1 MGITVRNLSVGYQK
15 PLLTGVHFTL
25 QKGEILCVLGRNG
38 SGKTTLFKTLLGL
51 LPKHAGEIL
60 IDDVPLDSQNP
71 KHLAQKIAYIPQA
84 RKIDFAFTAFE
95 VVLFGRTPHL
105 PYFGFPTEKDKAIAT
120 EMMQQIGIWHLKDK
134 AFSQMSG
141 GEQQLTIIARALTQQ
156 PTYIVMDEPTS
167 ALDFGN
173 QLKVL
178 QQVKALQSQD
188 IGIILSTHNPD
199 HVFLCDSKVAVVKDH
214 TIAALGSPDEV
225 MTETLLKDLY
235 EVEIKIINQKNRKI
249 CFPL

>member
-1 MGITVRNLSVGYQK
+1 
-15 PLLTGVHFTL
+15 
-25 QKGEILCVLGRNG
+25 
-38 SGKTTLFKTLLGL
+38 
-51 LPKHAGEIL
+51 
-60 IDDVPLDSQNP
+60 
-71 KHLAQKIAYIPQA
+71 
-84 RKIDFAFTAFE
+84 
-95 VVLFGRTPHL
+95 
-105 PYFGFPTEKDKAIAT
+105 
-120 EMMQQIGIWHLKDK
+120 
-134 AFSQMSG
+134 MSG

-199 HVFLCDSKVAVVKDH
+199 HVFLCDWKVAVVKDH
-214 TIAALGSPDEV
+214 TIAALGTPDEV

>member
-71 KHLAQKIAYIPQA
+71 KHFAQKIAYIPQA

-105 PYFGFPTEKDKAIAT
+105 PYFGFPTEKDKAIA
-120 EMMQQIGIWHLKDK
+120 IWHLKDK

-214 TIAALGSPDEV
+214 TIAALGTPDEV
-225 MTETLLKDLY
+225 MTEALLKDLY

>member
-1 MGITVRNLSVGYQK
+1 MGITVHNLSVGYQK
-15 PLLTGVHFTL
+15 PLLTNVDFTL

-38 SGKTTLFKTLLGL
+38 AGKTTLFKTLLGL
-51 LPKHAGEIL
+51 LPKLSGEVL
-60 IDDVPLDSQNP
+60 IDGIPLNP
-71 KHLAQKIAYIPQA
+71 LTPKQLAQKIAYIPQA

-120 EMMQQIGIWHLKDK
+120 NTMQQIGILHLKNK
-134 AFSQMSG
+134 TFAQMSG

-156 PTYIVMDEPTS
+156 PEYIVMDEPTS

-178 QQVKALQSQD
+178 QQVKALQTKD

-199 HVFLCDSKVAVVKDH
+199 HVFICNSKVAVVKNN
-214 TIAALGSPDEV
+214 TIAAIGTPDEV
-225 MTETLLKDLY
+225 MTEALLKDLY
-235 EVEIKIINQKNRKI
+235 EIDIKIINQKNRKI

>member
-71 KHLAQKIAYIPQA
+71 KQLAQKIAYIPQA

-199 HVFLCDSKVAVVKDH
+199 HVFLCDWKVAVVKDH
-214 TIAALGSPDEV
+214 TIAALGTPDEV

>member
-71 KHLAQKIAYIPQA
+71 KQLAQKIAYIPQA

-105 PYFGFPTEKDKAIAT
+105 PYFGFPTEKDKTIAA

-134 AFSQMSG
+134 AFTQMSG

-199 HVFLCDSKVAVVKDH
+199 HVFLCDWKVAVVKDH
-214 TIAALGSPDEV
+214 TIAALGTPDEV